1 MVNATSHCDINT
13 YKKYT
18 SIFVFR
24 QSADSKKTDKWL
36 FYKNNSIKNSQ
47 IGLPTPRMEG

>member
-1 MVNATSHCDINT
+1 MVNATSNCDINT

-24 QSADSKKTDKWL
+24 QSAYSKKNDKWL
-36 FYKNNSIKNSQ
+36 FYKNNSANNYHI
-47 IGLPTPRMEG
+47 

>member
-1 MVNATSHCDINT
+1 MVNATSHCNINT

-24 QSADSKKTDKWL
+24 QSADSKKTDKQL
-36 FYKNNSIKNSQ
+36 FYKNNSANNYHI
-47 IGLPTPRMEG
+47 